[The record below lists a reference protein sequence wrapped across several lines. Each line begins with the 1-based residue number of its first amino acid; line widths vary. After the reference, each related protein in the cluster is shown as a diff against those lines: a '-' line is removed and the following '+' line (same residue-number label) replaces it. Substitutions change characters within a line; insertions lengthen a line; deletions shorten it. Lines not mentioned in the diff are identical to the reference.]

1 MCLPPVRRGAIWA
14 GPSGSPRPACNP
26 SPSLQELDGA
36 VEQLDERNVHFQ
48 GKVRRVNSLPA
59 SSDSSSTPAHVG
71 AAKNATDSPEA
82 NALPLAFVTGGSRG
96 LGYEVAKSLR
106 QKGHRVLIIS
116 KDPERAAA
124 AAQTLD
130 CDFRAVDIAEI
141 ETFRANLS
149 EAVATFGVPQVLVL
163 AHGVMSEKM
172 SKTLRTTDA
181 EWRRVMAT
189 NLDSVFTA
197 VSEVGSKMAE
207 ARNGRIVIFS
217 ACLGRMSGPG
227 NAGGLAPYRISK
239 AGVNALVRN
248 LAHETARGSRG
259 LLVDAICPNHSR
271 TDMGG
276 PDAPRSA
283 EEGAE
288 TAIWLALREFTPGV
302 DQTGLFWEDRQVIP
316 W

>member
-1 MCLPPVRRGAIWA
+1 METT
-14 GPSGSPRPACNP
+14 SPRPLAK
-26 SPSLQELDGA
+26 DGA
-36 VEQLDERNVHFQ
+36 KLGSAAKEIQGVNVSTFICDLEQPEQ
-48 GKVRRVNSLPA
+48 VRETIAAITQSLP
-59 SSDSSSTPAHVG
+59 
-71 AAKNATDSPEA
+71 
-82 NALPLAFVTGGSRG
+82 
-96 LGYEVAKSLR
+96 
-106 QKGHRVLIIS
+106 
-116 KDPERAAA
+116 
-124 AAQTLD
+124 
-130 CDFRAVDIAEI
+130 
-141 ETFRANLS
+141 
-149 EAVATFGVPQVLVL
+149 VPQVLML

-181 EWRRVMAT
+181 EWRRVMAI
-189 NLDSVFTA
+189 NLDSVFQLVNGIA
-197 VSEVGSKMAE
+197 PAMAD

-248 LAHETARGSRG
+248 LAHETGLGARG

-283 EEGAE
+283 EEGAA
-288 TAIWLALREFTPGV
+288 TAIWLATRPFNAAGTTDKEKFTGV
-302 DQTGLFWEDRQVIP
+302 LWEDQQVVP